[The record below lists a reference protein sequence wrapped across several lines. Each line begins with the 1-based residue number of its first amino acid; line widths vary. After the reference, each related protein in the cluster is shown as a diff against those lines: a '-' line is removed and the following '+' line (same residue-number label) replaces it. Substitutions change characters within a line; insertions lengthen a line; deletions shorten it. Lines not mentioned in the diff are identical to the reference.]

1 MKILVRSALG
11 ALLLGL
17 AAMPA
22 PAETPKD
29 TIVMA
34 KQIDDIVS
42 LDPAEAYELSGAEVI
57 GNVYDRLVDYDPDSP
72 TKLKP
77 GLASSWN
84 VDADGKTF
92 TFVLRDNAR
101 FTTGKPV
108 TAADAVFSLQRAVQ
122 LDKAPAVILN
132 AIGLTKDNVAA
143 AVVALDAHAVQI
155 KLPKPLAPSFVYF
168 CLTGVSASILD
179 KETVLAHQQ
188 NNDLGLQWLE
198 THWAGTG
205 PYRLA
210 MWRPNEY
217 YALEALADY
226 WGTKPKTRRVI
237 VRQVKDAS
245 TQRLMLERG
254 DIDYARNLDKDQLAA
269 LAKNPAI
276 KFDKGVKSAITY
288 LGLNQKNQYLSKPDV
303 VEALKYLI
311 DYDAIAGAIL
321 GPTAAVHQSFEP
333 VGFLG
338 SIPDQPFKYDLAK
351 AKALLAK
358 AGLAS
363 GFSVTMD
370 VRNASPEPEIA
381 QAIQAGFAQAGVK
394 LELIPGDGKQV
405 LTKYR
410 ARHHDIF
417 LGEWDPDY
425 PDPHSNAE
433 GFIVNPDNSDNST
446 MKTPAWRN
454 AWSDPEMMKEVAAA
468 LVERDGAK
476 RAAMYETLQRQFQA
490 HAPYVMLFEQVEVAA
505 HRADASG
512 FVIGV
517 TSEFDRYA
525 GIAKQ

>member
-1 MKILVRSALG
+1 MRCATRLALG

-17 AAMPA
+17 AARQV

-57 GNVYDRLVDYDPDSP
+57 GNTYDRLVDYDPASP
-72 TKLKP
+72 QKLGP
-77 GLASSWN
+77 GLASSWR
-84 VDADGKTF
+84 VDPDGVTF
-92 TFVLRDNAR
+92 TFVLRDAR
-101 FTTGKPV
+101 FATGRQV
-108 TAADAVFSLQRAVQ
+108 SAADAAFSLQRAVT

-132 AIGLTKDNVAA
+132 AIGLTKGNVAD
-143 AVVALDAHAVQI
+143 AVVAVDPHTLRL

-168 CLTGVSASILD
+168 CLTGVSASVLD
-179 KETVLAHQQ
+179 KETVLAHQDG
-188 NNDLGLQWLE
+188 NDLGLQWLE

-205 PYRLA
+205 PYRLV

-217 YALEALADY
+217 YALEAVADY
-226 WGTKPKTRRVI
+226 WAGRPKTRRII
-237 VRQVKDAS
+237 VKQVKDAS

-269 LAKNPAI
+269 LAKNPGI
-276 KFDKGVKSAITY
+276 KLDKGVKSAITY
-288 LGLNQKNQYLSKPDV
+288 LGLNQKNPYLRKPEV
-303 VEALKYLI
+303 VAALKELV
-311 DYDAIAGAIL
+311 DYDGIAGAIL
-321 GPTAAVHQSFEP
+321 GPTGVVHQSFEP
-333 VGFLG
+333 AGFLG
-338 SIPDQPFKYDLAK
+338 AVPEQPDKLDVAK

-358 AGLAS
+358 AGLAA
-363 GFSVTMD
+363 GFHVTMD
-370 VRNASPEPEIA
+370 VRNVSPEPEIG
-381 QAIQAGFAQAGVK
+381 QALQAGFAQADVK
-394 LELIPGDGKQV
+394 VEIVPGDGKQV

-433 GFIVNPDNSDNST
+433 GFIVNPDDGDNAS

-454 AWSDPEMMKEVAAA
+454 GWSDPALMRQVAAA
-468 LVERDGAK
+468 MVERDDRE
-476 RAAMYETLQRQFQA
+476 RAAMYEALQRRFMA
-490 HAPYVMLFEQVEVAA
+490 TAPYVMLFEQVEVAA
-505 HRADASG
+505 HRADAQG
-512 FVIGV
+512 FAIGV

-525 GIAKQ
+525 GITKH